1 MESVS
6 LSSDKSSDDLYPKWY
21 NQRIRN
27 NYQHLM
33 DLLEKKKFIY
43 NRAGD
48 YYRNMNYYFVIPS
61 ILITTLSSIFAF
73 LSTSD
78 IIGDKQQDVFIIL
91 VGIFTA
97 FSTMMQS
104 ISSSV
109 GYATKKEMFLGAAD
123 QYDKN
128 IIKITFEINN
138 PSDEN
143 LIKAIEE
150 DIKKIEDN
158 CKYLPPNWIIC
169 EWDNKIHK
177 LNELKEPNYL
187 NWKEVDKNNNSHKI
201 KNINIETFK
210 NLQNKNEKERLL
222 GN

>member
-1 MESVS
+1 MERIS
-6 LSSDKSSDDLYPKWY
+6 LSSDKSTEDLYPSWY

-27 NYQHLM
+27 NYQHLI

-48 YYRNMNYYFVIPS
+48 YYRKMNYYFVIPS
-61 ILITTLSSIFAF
+61 ILMTTLSSIFAF

-78 IIGDKQQDVFIIL
+78 IVGDKQQNIFIIL
-91 VGIFTA
+91 VGVFTA

-109 GYATKKEMFLGAAD
+109 GYATRKEMFLGAAD

-138 PSDEN
+138 PSDEK
-143 LIKAIEE
+143 LIKVIEG
-150 DIKKIEDN
+150 DIKKIEEN
-158 CKYLPPNWIIC
+158 CKCLPPNWIIC
-169 EWDNKIHK
+169 EWDNKIKK
-177 LNELKEPNYL
+177 LNEIKEPNYL

-201 KNINIETFK
+201 KNINIESFK
-210 NLQNKNEKERLL
+210 NITNERDKLL
-222 GN
+222 NS

>member
-1 MESVS
+1 MENVS

-27 NYQHLM
+27 NYQHLL

-61 ILITTLSSIFAF
+61 IFITTLSSIFAF

-104 ISSSV
+104 ISSSI
-109 GYATKKEMFLGAAD
+109 GYGTKKEMFLGAAD

-138 PSDEN
+138 PINEK

-150 DIKKIEDN
+150 DIKKIEEN
-158 CKYLPPNWIIC
+158 CKCLPPNWIIC
-169 EWDNKIHK
+169 EWDKKIKRLNK
-177 LNELKEPNYL
+177 LKEPNIL

-201 KNINIETFK
+201 KNINIDAFR
-210 NLQNKNEKERLL
+210 NLQNEKEKLL
-222 GN
+222 NT

>member
-1 MESVS
+1 MERVS
-6 LSSDKSSDDLYPKWY
+6 LSSDKSSDDFYPKWY

-27 NYQHLM
+27 NYQHLL

-43 NRAGD
+43 NSAGD
-48 YYRNMNYYFVIPS
+48 YYRQMNYYFVIPS

-73 LSTSD
+73 LSTSN
-78 IIGDKQQDVFIIL
+78 IIENKQQDIFIIL

-104 ISSSV
+104 ISNSV
-109 GYATKKEMFLGAAD
+109 GYATKKEIFLSAAD

-143 LIKAIEE
+143 LIKVIEE
-150 DIKKIEDN
+150 DIKKIEEN
-158 CKYLPPNWIIC
+158 CKCLPPNWIISK
-169 EWDNKIHK
+169 WDNKIKK
-177 LNELKEPNYL
+177 LNDLKDPINL
-187 NWKEVDKNNNSHKI
+187 HWKEIDKNHNKHKI
-201 KNINIETFK
+201 KNININAFN
-210 NLQNKNEKERLL
+210 NLHNEKEKLL
-222 GN
+222 SN

>member
-43 NRAGD
+43 NSAGD
-48 YYRNMNYYFVIPS
+48 YYRKMNYYFVIPS
-61 ILITTLSSIFAF
+61 IFITTLSSIFAF

-78 IIGDKQQDVFIIL
+78 IIADKQQDIFIIL

-143 LIKAIEE
+143 LIKVIEE
-150 DIKKIEDN
+150 DIKKIEEN
-158 CKYLPPNWIIC
+158 CKCLPPNWIITK
-169 EWDNKIHK
+169 WDNKIKK
-177 LNELKEPNYL
+177 LNALKEPNYL
-187 NWKEVDKNNNSHKI
+187 NWKEVDKNNNNNKI
-201 KNINIETFK
+201 KNINIDAFK
-210 NLQNKNEKERLL
+210 NLTNEKEKLL
-222 GN
+222 CN